1 MTILDEI
8 VENKIKQL
16 EKEKILRPLA
26 SLKALD
32 LKEVRDF
39 EDSIREKDFAVIA
52 EIKKASPSKG
62 VIVEEFNVEEIAS
75 NYDKFDI
82 AAISVLTEKKYFL
95 GNDKNIIKAKKKS
108 SKPILRK
115 DFIVDEYQLYQA
127 RVIGADA
134 VLLIAAI
141 LKNKLAEF
149 YEKAKGLGLG
159 CLVEVHNKEELENA
173 LSCGCNI
180 IGINNRNLKDFEVS
194 LKTTENLLK
203 YIPKDKLVISES
215 GIQSLEDI
223 KYLKSIGVKGVL
235 IGESFMR
242 NPEKVKAFLEV

>member
-16 EKEKILRPLA
+16 EEEKALMPLA
-26 SLKALD
+26 ALQA
-32 LKEVRDF
+32 LEFESVRDF
-39 EDSIREKDFAVIA
+39 EASINEKQFAIIA

-62 VIVEEFNVEEIAS
+62 IIAEAFNVAEIAS
-75 NYDKFDI
+75 NYDKFNI

-95 GNDKNIIKAKKKS
+95 GNDGNILIAKKNS
-108 SKPILRK
+108 EKPILRK

-127 RVIGADA
+127 RAIGADA

-141 LKNKLAEF
+141 LKDKLGPF
-149 YEKAKGLGLG
+149 YKKAKALGLA
-159 CLVEVHNKEELENA
+159 CLVEVHNKEEIELA

-180 IGINNRNLKDFEVS
+180 IGINNRDLKDFKVS
-194 LKTTENLLK
+194 LKTTENLMQ
-203 YIPKDKLVISES
+203 YIPKNKLVISES